1 MKILQFLIIIVI
13 SHYFLMCIRTYLLMN
28 VEYIIISIYID
39 INDKKNDRLI
49 VIKKKK
55 RFVMLRVKIPVLKNM
70 CYNINQI

>member
-1 MKILQFLIIIVI
+1 
-13 SHYFLMCIRTYLLMN
+13 MN